1 MNFRNFHTFLETNLE
16 YGADVYFKQIGND
29 TWNIL

>member
-1 MNFRNFHTFLETNLE
+1 MNFRNFQGNLE
-16 YGADVYFKQIGND
+16 YGADVCFKQIRND